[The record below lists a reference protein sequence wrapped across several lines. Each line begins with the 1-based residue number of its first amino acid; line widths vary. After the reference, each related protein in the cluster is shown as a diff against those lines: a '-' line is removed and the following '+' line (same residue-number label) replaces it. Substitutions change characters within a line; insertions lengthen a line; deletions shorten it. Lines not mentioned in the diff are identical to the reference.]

1 MKVLSQSDYLS
12 VSMVSL
18 VADYDRETI
27 VNLYEPIIG
36 FEAVALYFTFL
47 SEAKNQE
54 VLSMS
59 THESLFNRMGINTT
73 DFISAREKLE
83 GIGLL
88 KTYIEETSSTIYHYE
103 VYAPH
108 TPSDFF
114 NNTIYYGLFK
124 QAIGESEAERI
135 KSLYKTYDDSEKGR
149 DISSSFQEV
158 YTPDLSN
165 PIFQESI
172 NNEALKGTNRSKVN
186 SDFSYEKFFMGCEK
200 FSPVNTITEKSLSK
214 KEMEE
219 ISRLATLNGLNEE
232 QIAQV
237 ITSSYDVTRPKGQR
251 IDFSSLREK
260 IIFSRAFRSSY
271 VNRDDTGDAP
281 RLVSSDSM
289 LGKKI
294 DLMETTAP
302 AKYLSIRTEMAEPA
316 PADLILIDDISSKYH
331 LANSVINALIDYTL
345 ATQNGT
351 LPRLYMEKVAASL
364 VRAKVS
370 CALDAM
376 EYLNSVAK
384 KRKKKPD
391 KPPTYSEEE
400 SSDTSEELNSERE
413 NKNSEISEEEWDALM
428 KEMDNG

>member
-12 VSMVSL
+12 VSVISL
-18 VADYDRETI
+18 VADYDKETI

-36 FEAVALYFTFL
+36 YQAVALYFTLL

-54 VLSMS
+54 VLSLS

-73 DFISAREKLE
+73 EFINAREKLE
-83 GIGLL
+83 GIGLV
-88 KTYIEETSSTIYHYE
+88 KTYLDSKSDSIYHYE
-103 VYAPH
+103 IYAPH

-135 KSLYKTYDDSEKGR
+135 KSLYKTYDEEDKGR
-149 DISSSFQEV
+149 DISSSFQEI

-172 NNEALKGTNRSKVN
+172 NNEVLKGTNRSKVN
-186 SDFSYEKFFMGCEK
+186 SDFSYEKFFKGCEK

-232 QIAQV
+232 QMAQV
-237 ITSSYDVTRPKGQR
+237 ITSAYDISRPKGAR
-251 IDFSSLREK
+251 IDFDGLREK

-281 RLVSSDSM
+281 HLVSSDSM

-302 AKYLSIRTEMAEPA
+302 AKYLSIRTEMVDPA
-316 PADLILIDDISSKYH
+316 PADLLLIDDISRNYH
-331 LANSVINALIDYTL
+331 LPNSVINALIDYTL

-364 VRAKVS
+364 VRAKVT

-376 EYLNSVAK
+376 EYLNSVNK
-384 KRKKKPD
+384 KRKKKSET
-391 KPPTYSEEE
+391 PPTYKE
-400 SSDTSEELNSERE
+400 SSDSNSELNREE
-413 NKNSEISEEEWDALM
+413 NKKESEISEEEWDALM
-428 KEMDNG
+428 KEIDNG